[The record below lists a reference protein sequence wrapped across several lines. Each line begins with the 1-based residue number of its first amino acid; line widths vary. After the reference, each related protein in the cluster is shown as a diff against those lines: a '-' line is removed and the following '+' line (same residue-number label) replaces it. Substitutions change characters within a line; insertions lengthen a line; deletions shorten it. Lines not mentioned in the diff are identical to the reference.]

1 LRPIPTLSLKPSQD
15 LGDVAAVEKPKFP
28 TVLRHLLRGIGA
40 DASTGTE
47 LLSYL
52 AFQPGYVGRLISLG
66 YDDTRARSDEIRAFF
81 DEAP

>member
-1 LRPIPTLSLKPSQD
+1 
-15 LGDVAAVEKPKFP
+15 
-28 TVLRHLLRGIGA
+28 LLRGIGA